1 MIPFVTAGGMKCILG
16 IQRDVSW
23 LINMVMDR
31 QGHFMSKE
39 LFDNSSQFMT
49 NLSKLSVVWQM
60 ESTEGVQQL
69 GKVGKHAV
77 AGNKS
82 ILDQYM
88 HLLEFTGQSIDNPY
102 RTLCDVFNDM
112 QLGSSGNLSFS
123 DISCSDMLKKAQ
135 AVIEDITEAQRCSSG
150 AKDAMKAGLSDPATM
165 ASVFSEDRRRRAL
178 QFQEQM
184 EKISGIKAAVAQ
196 NSEEIHSGKN
206 SQKDR
211 EDPKRQWR
219 LAAERV
225 MDLKKHGGGD
235 DGLCPPLVVRPSF

>member
-60 ESTEGVQQL
+60 ESTGQCYIKFQH
-69 GKVGKHAV
+69 GV
-77 AGNKS
+77 AGNKG

-88 HLLEFTGQSIDNPY
+88 HLLEFTGQSSDNPY

-165 ASVFSEDRRRRAL
+165 SSVFSEDRRRRAL

-196 NSEEIHSGKN
+196 KSEEIHSGKN

-211 EDPKRQWR
+211 EDSRRQWR